1 MATEKRNSFDSVKE
15 YFTDYTTNS
24 NLHGLKYIGEKQ
36 RTLLE
41 KLFWV
46 LMFTSCV
53 LVCGYTIMKQCN
65 KWPENPIIVSF
76 AERPTPVWQIPYPA
90 MTICSQTKVKQTKF
104 NLTEYR
110 RLFLNN
116 YTFANFTEEER
127 NTFEDVSMICNLLL
141 PYGRETSTAKETIDN
156 LRRLSPDM
164 NEIFPGCMW
173 KDAISNC
180 SDMFYEVITEEGF
193 CYTFNSLGANEL
205 LRLENLHKD
214 YNYMALDHKN
224 ISWTLDG
231 GYPPNSPLDSYPW
244 RGSPYGTNAYLTF
257 SLMANVIDFD
267 YACRGPIQ
275 GFKILLHNPA
285 ELPRVSEQHFIA
297 LVSKQVIVAVKPKM
311 MTTSE
316 GLGSYDPERRQCYL
330 QNERYL
336 NYFKIYTQSNC
347 EMECLTNFTNARC
360 GCVHFGMPHGQNMS
374 TCSVGKIA
382 CIKKSKM
389 ELATIEMKSAMAAD
403 DENDTIIGEA
413 REVALRCKCLP
424 ACTSIDYE
432 AEISQA
438 DYDWKSLLRAL
449 ALSRVYEKKDMLLG
463 QVVVF
468 FKEAQFI
475 ASRRSELFGPYDFLA
490 NCGGLLGLFMG
501 FSILSVVEIIYFL
514 TLR

>member
-1 MATEKRNSFDSVKE
+1 MKKHSRPNSLEKIDDPLSDCPVTNGHTNNMATEKRNSFDSVKE

-76 AERPTPVWQIPYPA
+76 AERPTPVWQ
-90 MTICSQTKVKQTKF
+90 
-104 NLTEYR
+104 
-110 RLFLNN
+110 
-116 YTFANFTEEER
+116 
-127 NTFEDVSMICNLLL
+127 
-141 PYGRETSTAKETIDN
+141 
-156 LRRLSPDM
+156 LSPDI
-164 NEIFPGCMW
+164 NEIFSGCMW

-205 LRLENLHKD
+205 LRLKNLHKD

-257 SLMANVIDFD
+257 SLMANVSDLD
-267 YACRGPIQ
+267 YACSGPVQ

-285 ELPRVSEQHFIA
+285 ELPRLSEQFFRA
-297 LVSKQVIVAVKPKM
+297 PLSKEVIVAVKPKM

-316 GLGSYDPERRQCYL
+316 GLRSYDPERRQCYL

-347 EMECLTNFTNARC
+347 EMECLTNFTYARC
-360 GCVHFGMPHGQNMS
+360 GCVHFGMPL
-374 TCSVGKIA
+374 
-382 CIKKSKM
+382 
-389 ELATIEMKSAMAAD
+389 ELVTIEMKSAMAAD

-438 DYDWKSLLRAL
+438 DYDLKSVLRAL
-449 ALSRVYEKKDMLLG
+449 ALSREYEKEGMLLG
-463 QVVVF
+463 QVFVF

-514 TLR
+514 TLRLYYLLRKKKDLKINADLNTNRLA